1 MLNNSIFIA
10 FYNNIYYYD
19 KLITYNEI
27 KGMELNFIF
36 FLELILQISVVVILG
51 LGLWIIN
58 QQIKISNEHFKCFK
72 ILHDQL
78 EGLQKTVEN
87 QYIWNK
93 RSGALAYSLFKS
105 DSLREAKIYLDKA
118 FGNIGTLGTLD
129 LKTIETKINKDP
141 NLETY
146 IQVVLGHWENMAL
159 AIDNGVA
166 DEDVAFSMVANQVK
180 LYHNAFKEFIDDIRE
195 IYPQRYVHL
204 INLYER
210 WQRRL
215 GGIESSNENSENN

>member
-1 MLNNSIFIA
+1 M
-10 FYNNIYYYD
+10 
-19 KLITYNEI
+19 
-27 KGMELNFIF
+27 
-36 FLELILQISVVVILG
+36 
-51 LGLWIIN
+51 
-58 QQIKISNEHFKCFK
+58 
-72 ILHDQL
+72 
-78 EGLQKTVEN
+78 
-87 QYIWNK
+87 
-93 RSGALAYSLFKS
+93 
-105 DSLREAKIYLDKA
+105 DKA
-118 FGNIGTLGTLD
+118 FGN
-129 LKTIETKINKDP
+129 LKDQGRLPLTTIKEKSEKDP
-141 NLETY
+141 NIETY
-146 IQVVLGHWENMAL
+146 IQAVLGHWENMAL